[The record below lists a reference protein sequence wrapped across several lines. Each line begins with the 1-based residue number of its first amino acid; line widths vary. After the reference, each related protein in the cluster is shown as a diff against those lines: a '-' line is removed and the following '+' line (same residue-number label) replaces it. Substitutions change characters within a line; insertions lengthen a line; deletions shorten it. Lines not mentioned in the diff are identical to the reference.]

1 MEKILLDNKC
11 MNNLL
16 QPIFIDWFTFVSLQ
30 NTYRSSSWTKEKLFK
45 PLFKTIFFGKK
56 SVIFSDIQSLNKA
69 KQKLESLKT
78 LPSAKIKQL
87 IIDENIK
94 NY

>member
-1 MEKILLDNKC
+1 MEHLVGRKKNFLNSYLR
-11 MNNLL
+11 L
-16 QPIFIDWFTFVSLQ
+16 
-30 NTYRSSSWTKEKLFK
+30 SSMV
-45 PLFKTIFFGKK
+45 KK

-69 KQKLESLKT
+69 KQKLGLLKT

-87 IIDENIK
+87 IIDKNIK

>member
-1 MEKILLDNKC
+1 M
-11 MNNLL
+11 
-16 QPIFIDWFTFVSLQ
+16 V
-30 NTYRSSSWTKEKLFK
+30 
-45 PLFKTIFFGKK
+45 KK

-69 KQKLESLKT
+69 KQKLGSLKT

>member
-1 MEKILLDNKC
+1 MEHLVGLKKNFLNSYLR
-11 MNNLL
+11 L
-16 QPIFIDWFTFVSLQ
+16 
-30 NTYRSSSWTKEKLFK
+30 SSMV
-45 PLFKTIFFGKK
+45 KK

-69 KQKLESLKT
+69 KEKLGSLKT

-87 IIDENIK
+87 IIDKNIK

>member
-1 MEKILLDNKC
+1 MEHLVGLKKNFLNSYLR
-11 MNNLL
+11 L
-16 QPIFIDWFTFVSLQ
+16 
-30 NTYRSSSWTKEKLFK
+30 SSMV
-45 PLFKTIFFGKK
+45 KK

-69 KQKLESLKT
+69 KQKLGSLKT

-87 IIDENIK
+87 IIDKNIK

>member
-1 MEKILLDNKC
+1 M
-11 MNNLL
+11 
-16 QPIFIDWFTFVSLQ
+16 V
-30 NTYRSSSWTKEKLFK
+30 
-45 PLFKTIFFGKK
+45 KK

-69 KQKLESLKT
+69 KQKLGLLKT

-87 IIDENIK
+87 IIDKNIK

>member
-1 MEKILLDNKC
+1 MEHLVGLKKNFLNSYLRLPS
-11 MNNLL
+11 M
-16 QPIFIDWFTFVSLQ
+16 V
-30 NTYRSSSWTKEKLFK
+30 
-45 PLFKTIFFGKK
+45 KK

-69 KQKLESLKT
+69 KQKLGSLKT

-87 IIDENIK
+87 IIDKNIK